1 MNWQERSLGA
11 YADLPHLASYQLA
24 ARFLPLRNNQR
35 ALNHLSGPYKSKIRG
50 RGMEFEEVR
59 LYQPGDDIRSI
70 DWRVTA
76 RTGTAHTKQFRE
88 ERELCVMLA
97 VDLSGSLDFGT
108 HSQFKREMVAEMA
121 ATVAFSAIRNGDK
134 VGLLAFT
141 DRVERF
147 VPPRKGTRH
156 VLRIVRE
163 LLALKPQ
170 GTGTRIGE
178 AVDEVTRIVR
188 KRSVL
193 FVMSDFMGG
202 DWERSLSVARGRHDV
217 IPVVVSD
224 RAEQALPAVGLLE
237 LEDPESGETFL
248 VDTNDR
254 GVRARFAAAAAEE
267 RAQRQQAFRRL
278 RLDSVEVETGGDF
291 VKPLAEVFRRR
302 EARRGR

>member
-1 MNWQERSLGA
+1 MNASELIRKVRRIQIHTSRVTSEA
-11 YADLPHLASYQLA
+11 LAGTYHSA
-24 ARFLPLRNNQR
+24 F
-35 ALNHLSGPYKSKIRG
+35 RG
-50 RGMEFEEVR
+50 RGVEFEEVR
-59 LYQPGDDIRSI
+59 PYVVGDDVRTI
-70 DWRVTA
+70 DWNVSA
-76 RTGTAHTKQFRE
+76 RAGAPHVKQFRE

-108 HSQFKREMVAEMA
+108 RSQFKREMVAELA
-121 ATVAFSAIRNGDK
+121 ATIAFSAIRNGDK

-170 GTGTRIGE
+170 GAGTRIG
-178 AVDEVTRIVR
+178 AAIDEVTRIVR

-193 FVMSDFMGG
+193 FVVSDFMDTG
-202 DWERSLSVARGRHDV
+202 WERSMSVARGRHDV
-217 IPVVVSD
+217 IPVVVRD
-224 RAEQALPAVGLLE
+224 AAEDSLPAVGLLE
-237 LEDPESGETFL
+237 LQDPETGETL
-248 VDTNDR
+248 VVDTADR
-254 GVRARFAAAAAEE
+254 GMRARFAAAAAEE
-267 RAQRQQAFRRL
+267 RAALQQAFRRM
-278 RLDSVEVETGGDF
+278 RMDAVEVQTGGDF

>member
-1 MNWQERSLGA
+1 MNASELIRKVRRIQIHTSRVTSEA
-11 YADLPHLASYQLA
+11 LAGTYHSA
-24 ARFLPLRNNQR
+24 F
-35 ALNHLSGPYKSKIRG
+35 RG
-50 RGMEFEEVR
+50 RGVEFEEVR
-59 LYQPGDDIRSI
+59 PYVVGDDVRTI
-70 DWRVTA
+70 DWNVSA
-76 RTGTAHTKQFRE
+76 RAGAPHVKQFRE

-108 HSQFKREMVAEMA
+108 RSQFKREMVAEMA
-121 ATVAFSAIRNGDK
+121 ATIAFSAIRNGDK

-170 GTGTRIGE
+170 GSGTRIGE
-178 AVDEVTRIVR
+178 AIDEITRVVR

-193 FVMSDFMGG
+193 FVVSDFMDTG
-202 DWERSLSVARGRHDV
+202 WERSMSVARGRHDV
-217 IPVVVSD
+217 IPVVVRD
-224 RAEQALPAVGLLE
+224 AAEDSLPAVGLLE
-237 LEDPESGETFL
+237 VEDPETGETL
-248 VDTNDR
+248 VVDTSDR
-254 GVRARFAAAAAEE
+254 GVRARFAAAAAED
-267 RAQRQQAFRRL
+267 RAALQQAFRKMRM
-278 RLDSVEVETGGDF
+278 DAVEVQTGGDF

>member
-1 MNWQERSLGA
+1 MNASELIRKVRRIQIHTSRVTSEA
-11 YADLPHLASYQLA
+11 LAGTYHSA
-24 ARFLPLRNNQR
+24 F
-35 ALNHLSGPYKSKIRG
+35 RG
-50 RGMEFEEVR
+50 RGVEFEEVR
-59 LYQPGDDIRSI
+59 PYVVGDDVRTI
-70 DWRVTA
+70 DWNVSA
-76 RTGTAHTKQFRE
+76 RAGAPHVKQFRE

-108 HSQFKREMVAEMA
+108 RSQFKREMVAEMA
-121 ATVAFSAIRNGDK
+121 ATIAFSAIRNGDK

-163 LLALKPQ
+163 LLALRPQ

-178 AVDEVTRIVR
+178 AIDEVTRIVR

-193 FVMSDFMGG
+193 FVISDFMDTG
-202 DWERSLSVARGRHDV
+202 WERSMSVARGRHDV
-217 IPVVVSD
+217 IPVVVRD
-224 RAEQALPAVGLLE
+224 AAEDSLPAVGLLE
-237 LEDPESGETFL
+237 LEDPETGETL
-248 VDTNDR
+248 VLDTADR
-254 GVRARFAAAAAEE
+254 GVRARFAAAAAED
-267 RAQRQQAFRRL
+267 RAALQQAFRRM
-278 RLDSVEVETGGDF
+278 RMDAVEVQTGGDF

>member
-1 MNWQERSLGA
+1 MNASELIRKVRRIQIHTSRVTSEA
-11 YADLPHLASYQLA
+11 LAGTYHSA
-24 ARFLPLRNNQR
+24 F
-35 ALNHLSGPYKSKIRG
+35 RG
-50 RGMEFEEVR
+50 RGVEFEEVR
-59 LYQPGDDIRSI
+59 PYVVGDDVRTI
-70 DWRVTA
+70 DWNVSA
-76 RTGTAHTKQFRE
+76 RAGAPHVKQFRE

-108 HSQFKREMVAEMA
+108 RSQFKREMVAEMA
-121 ATVAFSAIRNGDK
+121 ATIAFSAIRNGDK

-163 LLALKPQ
+163 LLALTPQ

-178 AVDEVTRIVR
+178 AVDEITRVVR

-193 FVMSDFMGG
+193 FVVSDFMDTG
-202 DWERSLSVARGRHDV
+202 WERSLSVARGRHDV
-217 IPVVVSD
+217 IPVVVRD
-224 RAEQALPAVGLLE
+224 AAEESLPAVGLLE
-237 LEDPESGETFL
+237 LEDPETGETVT
-248 VDTNDR
+248 VDTSDR

-267 RAQRQQAFRRL
+267 RAALQQSFRRM
-278 RLDSVEVETGGDF
+278 RMDAVEVQTGGDF

>member
-1 MNWQERSLGA
+1 MNASELIRKVRRIQIHTSRVTSEA
-11 YADLPHLASYQLA
+11 LAGTYHSA
-24 ARFLPLRNNQR
+24 F
-35 ALNHLSGPYKSKIRG
+35 RG
-50 RGMEFEEVR
+50 RGVEFEEVR
-59 LYQPGDDIRSI
+59 PYVVGDDVRTI
-70 DWRVTA
+70 DWNVSA
-76 RTGTAHTKQFRE
+76 RAGAPHVKQFRE

-108 HSQFKREMVAEMA
+108 RSQFKREMVAEMA
-121 ATVAFSAIRNGDK
+121 ATIAFSAIRNGDK

-178 AVDEVTRIVR
+178 AIDEITRVVR

-193 FVMSDFMGG
+193 FVISDFMDTG
-202 DWERSLSVARGRHDV
+202 WERSMSVARGRHDV
-217 IPVVVSD
+217 IPVVVRD
-224 RAEQALPAVGLLE
+224 AAEDSLPAVGLLE
-237 LEDPESGETFL
+237 VEDPETGETL
-248 VDTNDR
+248 VVDTSDR
-254 GVRARFAAAAAEE
+254 GVRARFAAAAAED
-267 RAQRQQAFRRL
+267 RAALQQAFRKMRM
-278 RLDSVEVETGGDF
+278 DAVEVQTGGDF

>member
-1 MNWQERSLGA
+1 MNASELIRKVRRIQIHTSRVTSEA
-11 YADLPHLASYQLA
+11 LAGTYHSA
-24 ARFLPLRNNQR
+24 F
-35 ALNHLSGPYKSKIRG
+35 RG
-50 RGMEFEEVR
+50 RGVEFEEVR
-59 LYQPGDDIRSI
+59 PYVVGDDVRTI
-70 DWRVTA
+70 DWNVSA
-76 RTGTAHTKQFRE
+76 RAGAPHVKQFRE

-108 HSQFKREMVAEMA
+108 RSQFKREMVAEMA
-121 ATVAFSAIRNGDK
+121 ATIAFSAIRNGDK

-178 AVDEVTRIVR
+178 AIDEVTRIVR

-193 FVMSDFMGG
+193 FVVSDFMDTG
-202 DWERSLSVARGRHDV
+202 WERSMSVARGRHDV
-217 IPVVVSD
+217 IPVVVRD
-224 RAEQALPAVGLLE
+224 AAEDSLPAVGLLE
-237 LEDPESGETFL
+237 LQDPETGETL
-248 VDTNDR
+248 VVDTADR
-254 GVRARFAAAAAEE
+254 GMRARFAAAAAED
-267 RAQRQQAFRRL
+267 RAALQQAFRRM
-278 RLDSVEVETGGDF
+278 RMDAVEVQTGGDF

>member
-1 MNWQERSLGA
+1 MNASELIRKVRRIQIHTSRVTSEA
-11 YADLPHLASYQLA
+11 LAGTYHSA
-24 ARFLPLRNNQR
+24 F
-35 ALNHLSGPYKSKIRG
+35 RG
-50 RGMEFEEVR
+50 RGVEFEEVR
-59 LYQPGDDIRSI
+59 PYVVGDDVRTI
-70 DWRVTA
+70 DWNVSA
-76 RTGTAHTKQFRE
+76 RAGAPHVKQFRE

-108 HSQFKREMVAEMA
+108 RSQFKREMVAEMA
-121 ATVAFSAIRNGDK
+121 ATIAFSAIRNGDK

-178 AVDEVTRIVR
+178 AIDEVTRIVR

-193 FVMSDFMGG
+193 FVISDFMDTG
-202 DWERSLSVARGRHDV
+202 WERSMSVARGRHDV
-217 IPVVVSD
+217 IPVVVRD
-224 RAEQALPAVGLLE
+224 AAEDSLPAVGLLE
-237 LEDPESGETFL
+237 LQDPETGETL
-248 VDTNDR
+248 VVDTADR
-254 GVRARFAAAAAEE
+254 GMRARFAAAAAEE
-267 RAQRQQAFRRL
+267 RAALQQAFRRM
-278 RLDSVEVETGGDF
+278 RMDAVEVQTGGDF

>member
-1 MNWQERSLGA
+1 MNATELIRKVRRIQIHTSRVTSEA
-11 YADLPHLASYQLA
+11 LAGTYHSA
-24 ARFLPLRNNQR
+24 F
-35 ALNHLSGPYKSKIRG
+35 RG
-50 RGMEFEEVR
+50 RGVEFEEVR
-59 LYQPGDDIRSI
+59 PYVVGDDVRTI
-70 DWRVTA
+70 DWNVSA
-76 RTGTAHTKQFRE
+76 RAGSPHVKQFRE

-108 HSQFKREMVAEMA
+108 RSQFKREMVAEMA

-163 LLALKPQ
+163 LLALRPQ

-178 AVDEVTRIVR
+178 AIDEVTRIVR

-193 FVMSDFMGG
+193 FVVSDFMDTG
-202 DWERSLSVARGRHDV
+202 WERSMSVARGRHDV
-217 IPVVVSD
+217 IPVVVRD
-224 RAEQALPAVGLLE
+224 AAEDSLPAVGLLE
-237 LEDPESGETFL
+237 LEDPETGQTL
-248 VDTNDR
+248 VVDTTDR
-254 GVRARFAAAAAEE
+254 GVRARFAAAAAED
-267 RAQRQQAFRRL
+267 RAALQQAFRRM
-278 RLDSVEVETGGDF
+278 RMDAVEVQTGGDF

>member
-1 MNWQERSLGA
+1 MNASELIRKVRRIQIHTSRVTSEA
-11 YADLPHLASYQLA
+11 LAGTYHSA
-24 ARFLPLRNNQR
+24 F
-35 ALNHLSGPYKSKIRG
+35 RG
-50 RGMEFEEVR
+50 RGVEFEEVR
-59 LYQPGDDIRSI
+59 PYVVGDDVRTI
-70 DWRVTA
+70 DWNVSA
-76 RTGTAHTKQFRE
+76 RAGAPHVKQFRE

-108 HSQFKREMVAEMA
+108 RSQFKREMVAEMA
-121 ATVAFSAIRNGDK
+121 ATIAFSAIRNGDK

-178 AVDEVTRIVR
+178 AIDEITRVVR

-193 FVMSDFMGG
+193 FVVSDFMDTG
-202 DWERSLSVARGRHDV
+202 WERSMSVARGRHDV
-217 IPVVVSD
+217 IPVVVRD
-224 RAEQALPAVGLLE
+224 AAEDSLPAVGLLE
-237 LEDPESGETFL
+237 VEDPETGETL
-248 VDTNDR
+248 VVDTSDR
-254 GVRARFAAAAAEE
+254 GVRARFAAAAVED
-267 RAQRQQAFRRL
+267 RAALQQAFRRM
-278 RLDSVEVETGGDF
+278 RMDAVEVETGGDF

>member
-1 MNWQERSLGA
+1 MNASELIRKVRRIQIHTSRVTSEA
-11 YADLPHLASYQLA
+11 LAGTYHSA
-24 ARFLPLRNNQR
+24 F
-35 ALNHLSGPYKSKIRG
+35 RG
-50 RGMEFEEVR
+50 RGVEFEEVR
-59 LYQPGDDIRSI
+59 PYVVGDDVRTI
-70 DWRVTA
+70 DWNVSA
-76 RTGTAHTKQFRE
+76 RAGAPHVKQFRE

-108 HSQFKREMVAEMA
+108 RSQFKREMVAEMA
-121 ATVAFSAIRNGDK
+121 ATIAFSAIRNGDK

-178 AVDEVTRIVR
+178 AVDEITRVVR

-193 FVMSDFMGG
+193 FVISDFMDTG
-202 DWERSLSVARGRHDV
+202 WERSMSVARGRHDV
-217 IPVVVSD
+217 IPVVVRD
-224 RAEQALPAVGLLE
+224 AAEDSLPPVGLLE
-237 LEDPESGETFL
+237 LQDPETGECVL
-248 VDTNDR
+248 VDTADR

-267 RAQRQQAFRRL
+267 RAALQQSFRRM
-278 RLDSVEVETGGDF
+278 RMDAVEVQTGGDF

>member
-1 MNWQERSLGA
+1 MNASELIRKVRRIQIHTSRVTSEA
-11 YADLPHLASYQLA
+11 LAGTYHSA
-24 ARFLPLRNNQR
+24 F
-35 ALNHLSGPYKSKIRG
+35 RG
-50 RGMEFEEVR
+50 RGVEFEEVR
-59 LYQPGDDIRSI
+59 PYVVGDDVRTI
-70 DWRVTA
+70 DWNVSA
-76 RTGTAHTKQFRE
+76 RAGAPHVKQFRE

-108 HSQFKREMVAEMA
+108 RSQFKREMVAEMA
-121 ATVAFSAIRNGDK
+121 ATIAFSAIRNGDK

-178 AVDEVTRIVR
+178 AVDEITRVVR

-193 FVMSDFMGG
+193 FVVSDFMDTG
-202 DWERSLSVARGRHDV
+202 WERSLSVARGRHDV
-217 IPVVVSD
+217 IPVVVRD
-224 RAEQALPAVGLLE
+224 AAEESLPAVGLIE
-237 LEDPESGETFL
+237 LEDPETGETVA
-248 VDTNDR
+248 VDTSDR

-267 RAQRQQAFRRL
+267 RAALQQSFRRM
-278 RLDSVEVETGGDF
+278 RMDAVEVQTGGDF

>member
-1 MNWQERSLGA
+1 MNASELIRKVRRIQIHTSRVTSEA
-11 YADLPHLASYQLA
+11 LAGTYHSA
-24 ARFLPLRNNQR
+24 F
-35 ALNHLSGPYKSKIRG
+35 RG
-50 RGMEFEEVR
+50 RGVEFEEVR
-59 LYQPGDDIRSI
+59 PYVVGDDVRTI
-70 DWRVTA
+70 DWNVSA
-76 RTGTAHTKQFRE
+76 RAGSPHVKMFRE
-88 ERELCVMLA
+88 ERELCVMHA

-108 HSQFKREMVAEMA
+108 QSQFKREMVAEMA
-121 ATVAFSAIRNGDK
+121 ATIAFSAIRNGDK

-178 AVDEVTRIVR
+178 AVDEITRIVR

-193 FVMSDFMGG
+193 FVISDFMDQG
-202 DWERSLSVARGRHDV
+202 WERSMSVARGRHDV

-224 RAEQALPAVGLLE
+224 KAEESLPPVGLLE
-237 LEDPESGETFL
+237 LEDPETGETFL
-248 VDTNDR
+248 VDTSDR
-254 GVRARFAAAAAEE
+254 GVRARFASAAGED
-267 RAQRQQAFRRL
+267 RARLQQAFRRM
-278 RLDSVEVETGGDF
+278 RMDAVEVQTGSDF

>member
-1 MNWQERSLGA
+1 
-11 YADLPHLASYQLA
+11 
-24 ARFLPLRNNQR
+24 
-35 ALNHLSGPYKSKIRG
+35 
-50 RGMEFEEVR
+50 
-59 LYQPGDDIRSI
+59 
-70 DWRVTA
+70 
-76 RTGTAHTKQFRE
+76 
-88 ERELCVMLA
+88 MLA

-108 HSQFKREMVAEMA
+108 RSQFKREMVAEMA
-121 ATVAFSAIRNGDK
+121 ATIAFSAIRNGDK

-163 LLALKPQ
+163 LLALTPQ

-178 AVDEVTRIVR
+178 AVDEITRVVR

-193 FVMSDFMGG
+193 FVVSDFMDTG
-202 DWERSLSVARGRHDV
+202 WERSLSVARGRHDV
-217 IPVVVSD
+217 IPVVVRD
-224 RAEQALPAVGLLE
+224 AAEESLPAVGLLE
-237 LEDPESGETFL
+237 LEDPETGETVT
-248 VDTNDR
+248 VDTSDR

-267 RAQRQQAFRRL
+267 RAALQQSFRRM
-278 RLDSVEVETGGDF
+278 RMDAVEVQTGGDF

>member
-1 MNWQERSLGA
+1 MNATELIRKVRRIQIHTSRVTSEA
-11 YADLPHLASYQLA
+11 LAGTYHSA
-24 ARFLPLRNNQR
+24 F
-35 ALNHLSGPYKSKIRG
+35 RG
-50 RGMEFEEVR
+50 RGVEFEEVR
-59 LYQPGDDIRSI
+59 PYVVGDDVRTI
-70 DWRVTA
+70 DWNVSA
-76 RTGTAHTKQFRE
+76 RAGAPHVKQFRE

-108 HSQFKREMVAEMA
+108 RSQFKREMVAEMA
-121 ATVAFSAIRNGDK
+121 ATIAFSAIRNGDK

-170 GTGTRIGE
+170 GSGTRIGE
-178 AVDEVTRIVR
+178 AIDEITRVVR

-193 FVMSDFMGG
+193 FVVSDFMDTG
-202 DWERSLSVARGRHDV
+202 WERSMSVARGRHDV
-217 IPVVVSD
+217 IPVVVRD
-224 RAEQALPAVGLLE
+224 AAEDSLPVVGLLE
-237 LEDPESGETFL
+237 VEDPETGETL
-248 VDTNDR
+248 VVDTSDR
-254 GVRARFAAAAAEE
+254 GVRARFAAAAAED
-267 RAQRQQAFRRL
+267 RAALQQAFRRM
-278 RLDSVEVETGGDF
+278 RMDAVEVETGGDF

>member
-1 MNWQERSLGA
+1 MNASELIRKVRRIQIHTSRVTSEA
-11 YADLPHLASYQLA
+11 LAGTYHSA
-24 ARFLPLRNNQR
+24 F
-35 ALNHLSGPYKSKIRG
+35 RG
-50 RGMEFEEVR
+50 RGVEFEEVR
-59 LYQPGDDIRSI
+59 PYVVGDDVRTI
-70 DWRVTA
+70 DWNVSA
-76 RTGTAHTKQFRE
+76 RAGAPHVKQFRE

-108 HSQFKREMVAEMA
+108 RSQFKREMVAEMA
-121 ATVAFSAIRNGDK
+121 ATIAFSAIRNGDK

-178 AVDEVTRIVR
+178 AIDEITRVVR

-193 FVMSDFMGG
+193 FVVSDFMDTG
-202 DWERSLSVARGRHDV
+202 WERSMSVARGRHDV
-217 IPVVVSD
+217 IPVVVRD
-224 RAEQALPAVGLLE
+224 AAEDSLPAVGLLE
-237 LEDPESGETFL
+237 LEDPETGETL
-248 VDTNDR
+248 VVDTADR
-254 GVRARFAAAAAEE
+254 GVRARFAAAAAED
-267 RAQRQQAFRRL
+267 RAALQQAFRRM
-278 RLDSVEVETGGDF
+278 RMDAVEVQTGGDF